1 MNVHPDIAL
10 IGVAKGGTTALA
22 TWFEAHAQVAV
33 SRIKEPNFFSTDIQP
48 EFFSS
53 GYRHMSPV
61 LPESYWAQDTL
72 GPAHQDFVRDASR
85 YARLFVHAQQGQK
98 SLEASTSYFFSS
110 QAPERLFEANPKAD
124 IVLLLRHPVERAFS
138 HYRMARKYGMVQGSF
153 LEALS
158 EDVNQPAVWGK
169 SENFVHLSRY
179 AEGLERWMK
188 IWPSAQ
194 FHVRIYEE
202 FFQNESESWAELCQA
217 LKLTQEPLPERTK
230 VFEGQDPAFP
240 GLQRWIMQSPL
251 GHALKSML
259 PEWARGGAKKAL
271 TAKEPLRLSDH
282 ERKAAWNYFEADR
295 IKCESLLGRP
305 LSLWT

>member
-1 MNVHPDIAL
+1 MSVHPDIAL

-33 SRIKEPNFFSTDIQP
+33 SRIKEPNFFSRDIQT
-48 EFFSS
+48 ESFSS
-53 GYRHMSPV
+53 AYRHMSPI
-61 LPESYWAQDTL
+61 LPESYWAQDPL
-72 GPAHQDFVRDASR
+72 GHAHQDFVHDSVR
-85 YARLFVHAQQGQK
+85 YARLFEHAQRGQK

-158 EDVNQPAVWGK
+158 EDVKQPAAWGK

-202 FFQNESESWAELCQA
+202 FFRDESETWAELCQA
-217 LKLTQEPLPERTK
+217 LNLTQEPLPEQTR

-240 GLQRWIMQSPL
+240 GIQRWIMQSPL
-251 GHALKSML
+251 GRSIKSML
-259 PEWARGGAKKAL
+259 PEWARGRAIKAL
-271 TAKEPLRLSDH
+271 TTKEALQLSDH
-282 ERKAAWNYFEADR
+282 DRSEAWAYFEADR